1 MALRVMKIGELRF
14 SFYGDDLKRYLIT
27 ALLIFASVAWTY
39 PIDEAKKSDGQ
50 VAKLEGYR
58 LAASKGDA
66 MAQWQ
71 VGFAYS
77 EGLGVAHDYVEAL
90 KWYRLS
96 AAQGYANAQFDLGWF
111 YEIGRG
117 IPQDYAEAAKWYRLA
132 AAQRHVFA
140 FYNLGQMYEHG
151 RGVPKDDVRAHM
163 WFNLAGVG
171 RLTGNSARD
180 NVEKRLT
187 SQQIA
192 EAQKLAREC
201 QARNFMAC

>member
-1 MALRVMKIGELRF
+1 MLFV
-14 SFYGDDLKRYLIT
+14 GDHLKRLLLT
-27 ALLIFASVAWTY
+27 ALLLFVSVAWSAS
-39 PIDEAKKSDGQ
+39 IDEAKKADKQ
-50 VAKLEGYR
+50 AAELEGYR
-58 LAASKGDA
+58 LAASQGDA
-66 MAQWQ
+66 IAQWQ
-71 VGFAYS
+71 IGFSYS
-77 EGLGVAHDYVEAL
+77 EGLGVAHDYAEAL

-111 YEIGRG
+111 YDIGRG
-117 IPQDYAEAAKWYRLA
+117 LPQDYSEAVKWYRLA
-132 AAQRHVFA
+132 AEQRHVFA
-140 FYNLGQMYEHG
+140 FYNLGHMYVYG

-171 RLTGNSARD
+171 RRTSNNERD

-201 QARNFMAC
+201 QARNFKGC